1 VPVDITRSMK
11 RPVIRSVSSAVPSH
25 KHLQGDVYEAA
36 KALFAERGQ
45 DLSPFKSAFINT
57 AIDSRYSA
65 VPLSWFFEKHTWTDR
80 NAVYIKTSLDLLET
94 CALKAMKKASIDPQ
108 DVTDLLLLST
118 TGIAT
123 PSLEAQLMDRIPFR
137 SDVRRTP
144 IFGLGCAGGLM
155 GLNRAASLAEH
166 PSRTVLVLVVELCTL
181 NFMRD
186 ELSKQN
192 VIATALFADGAAAAV
207 IQSSDLVS
215 GSVSGSK
222 QVTVSAQTEHRWPNS
237 LDIMGWDVADEGLKV
252 IFSRKIPDLVK
263 NDFRP
268 VMHSFLER
276 ERRPLSEFKNFLCHP
291 GGAKVIDELESVFQR
306 PAGQMI
312 ESREILKN
320 FGNMSAP
327 TVLFVLEKA
336 MDQGLQGPSLLST
349 FGPGFTTAMT
359 ILEGT

>member
-1 VPVDITRSMK
+1 MSGTRAKVSPV
-11 RPVIRSVSSAVPSH
+11 VLSVSSAVPAH
-25 KHLQGDVYEAA
+25 KHLQSDVYEAA

-45 DLSPFKSAFINT
+45 DLTPFKSAFINT
-57 AIDSRYSA
+57 AIESRYSA

-80 NAVYIKTSLDLLET
+80 NSVYVSTSLDLLEN
-94 CALKAMKKASIDPQ
+94 AANKAMQKASIDPK
-108 DVTDLLLLST
+108 DVTDILLLST

-123 PSLEAQLMDRIPFR
+123 PSLEAQLMDRIPFK
-137 SDVRRTP
+137 SNVRRTP
-144 IFGLGCAGGLM
+144 IFGLGCAGGLI
-155 GLNRAASLAEH
+155 GLNRASEIASQ
-166 PSRTVLVLVVELCTL
+166 PGRTVLILVVELCTL

-207 IQSSDLVS
+207 VQSSDGVRPLRN
-215 GSVSGSK
+215 
-222 QVTVSAQTEHRWPNS
+222 QVIVAAQTEHRWPNS

-263 NDFRP
+263 NDFKP
-268 VMHSFLER
+268 VMHDFLDR
-276 ERRPLSEFKNFLCHP
+276 ERLSLPEIQNYLSHP
-291 GGAKVIDELESVFQR
+291 GGAKVIDELEAVFQLS
-306 PAGQMI
+306 PGHMK

-336 MDQGLQGPSLLST
+336 MDEGIAGRSLLST

-359 ILEGT
+359 LLEGS